1 MAKFIDRVTPKFE
14 YDSSDEVPYISEEVL
29 ITLDNM
35 TPKEM
40 LEVCMG
46 VVPTTRQEEV
56 IEEMRDSSE
65 ASNGVINIVLQLVL
79 VTNDFRIPKAYAVEL
94 AMNYK
99 SHKCTTAK
107 EAYALTCKRLTKKNK
122 IALEEMRLINR
133 KAINNKKQ

>member
-1 MAKFIDRVTPKFE
+1 
-14 YDSSDEVPYISEEVL
+14 
-29 ITLDNM
+29 M

-46 VVPTTRQEEV
+46 VVPTTRQEEI

-79 VTNDFRIPKAYAVEL
+79 VTNDFRIPRTYAVEL

-99 SHKCTTAK
+99 NRKCTTAK
-107 EAYALTCKRLTKKNK
+107 EAYALTCNRLAKKNK
-122 IALEEMRLINR
+122 IALEEMRQINR
-133 KAINNKKQ
+133 QVINNNR